1 MRRCGARVG
10 PIKTRA
16 RQKQTRDLSAP
27 RCLFNSGGL
36 TPCVWLTQP
45 ILNRE
50 VRRAVVPRFKGWIRR
65 GVSRLVSPAAE
76 IKSQS
81 RSAIHGRPIVTPI
94 LWRPVVAPVHGRV
107 HRHAPS
113 PIVIPAASAAIL
125 GLGDRRDNGQ
135 CGDSDKQSGDAAHVA
150 SSEFHYSNA
159 CVGHIIA
166 ATQIRYK
173 PPKKKS
179 PPKRG

>member
-113 PIVIPAASAAIL
+113 PIVIPAVA
-125 GLGDRRDNGQ
+125 G
-135 CGDSDKQSGDAAHVA
+135 QSGPSTPETGQASPGMSPVA
-150 SSEFHYSNA
+150 GQARRRSAPHA
-159 CVGHIIA
+159 
-166 ATQIRYK
+166 
-173 PPKKKS
+173 
-179 PPKRG
+179 